1 MSQVTLLLEQFNFK
15 LIQIG
20 PYLTGRALS
29 FVNIIDVKVKRY
41 MDFNQ
46 LTTPELVDSI
56 LGEVAKTLSEIRHAQ
71 DDLDKAESR
80 LKFALAVLH
89 NIRDRDL
96 KE

>member
-1 MSQVTLLLEQFNFK
+1 MN
-15 LIQIG
+15 
-20 PYLTGRALS
+20 
-29 FVNIIDVKVKRY
+29 
-41 MDFNQ
+41 FNQ